1 MDTNYKFMAYNQP
14 IKLTI
19 KSISTLDVTDY
30 FVHALIRQV
39 LRRPYNYKLSKSDIN
54 IILGRLDYTEDFV
67 ESFKNLHTSGPGDY
81 NLCRVKNSIY
91 GFPGWT
97 GGSSYL
103 SGIPI
108 GLYRER
114 LRERNI
120 INYLRN
126 RPNGNFR
133 MSTRTGIVCSGFKFK
148 NRENRLSLRLL
159 SNFGDEDQ
167 DIKSLSD
174 IY

>member
-1 MDTNYKFMAYNQP
+1 MDTNYKFMVYNQP
-14 IKLTI
+14 RFFTI
-19 KSISTLDVTDY
+19 RSSMLDDY
-30 FVHALIRQV
+30 FVPALIRQV

-54 IILGRLDYTEDFV
+54 IILGKLDYTEDFV
-67 ESFKNLHTSGPGDY
+67 ESFKNLHMSDY
-81 NLCRVKNSIY
+81 NLWRAKNSIY
-91 GFPGWT
+91 GIPSWT
-97 GGSSYL
+97 GGSNHSL
-103 SGIPI
+103 GIPI

-114 LRERNI
+114 LKERNI
-120 INYLRN
+120 INYLHN

-133 MSTRTGIVCSGFKFK
+133 ISTRSGIVYRGFKFK

-159 SNFGDEDQ
+159 SNFGDEDE